1 MKTAADVLF
10 TTVHIVTAI
19 VGFLAVAM
27 TGGQALIARRDPSAV
42 SARRYFRPGPNWIA
56 MSFLLAPVF
65 GGLLE
70 VVDNYPD
77 VHLLWPWL
85 ALGIWI
91 VAVAAAVTVHWP
103 AERRIQRHLA
113 AAAALDTGGGTP
125 ADAGDDDRNALGQDC
140 ILAAASSAL
149 IVACFVAALVVMVT
163 QPA

>member
-1 MKTAADVLF
+1 VKTAAEVLF
-10 TTVHIVTAI
+10 TVAHIVTAI
-19 VGFLAVAM
+19 VGFLAVGM
-27 TGGQALIARRDPSAV
+27 TGGQALVARRNPSSV
-42 SARRYFRPGPNWIA
+42 SARRYFKQGPNWIA
-56 MSFLLAPVF
+56 MSFLLTPVF

-91 VAVAAAVTVHWP
+91 VAVAAAVAVHWP

-113 AAAALDTGGGTP
+113 AVYAPGGTP
-125 ADAGDDDRNALGQDC
+125 SDAGDLDGRALGRDC

-149 IVACFVAALVVMVT
+149 IVACFVAALIVMVT